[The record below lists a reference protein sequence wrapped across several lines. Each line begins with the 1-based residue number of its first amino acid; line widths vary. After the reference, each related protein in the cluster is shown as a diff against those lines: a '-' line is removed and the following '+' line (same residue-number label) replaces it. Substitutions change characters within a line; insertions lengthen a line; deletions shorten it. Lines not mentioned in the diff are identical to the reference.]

1 MKNKI
6 KYLIP
11 FLLFLLVFLGIK
23 SYNYVVN
30 RKKSVEKDI
39 SLPVY
44 RVDTGTALIDNSF
57 LGSVEGK
64 FDVEIRPQV
73 EGELKQAFV
82 DEGDYTEKGQKLFRI
97 DDRKYREALNS
108 VIANENVERAKLE
121 NAQTEINRLKPLV
134 DNNVMAPVRLEKEK
148 ANYRVAK
155 ANLERA
161 SAEVANAKIEL
172 AYTIIKAP
180 VNGYI
185 GRIRKRIGNL
195 VNPGDK
201 EPITVLTDV
210 KEVYVYFSVSESDF
224 MKLTRADST
233 KNDQGNEERNNFNQT
248 VSLIL
253 PDGTPYQEK
262 GIIDASA
269 GQVNKNTGTV
279 TIRARFPNTNSMLR
293 AGGTVT
299 LVREDIKRGVI
310 LIPKKATYE
319 IQAKTFVQ
327 KLTPDNRTV
336 RQLIEISSEAPNNQ
350 YIVKSGLERGDRI
363 LVEGQTRISD
373 STKIVPMPYRPDTLV
388 APGLEHNKMPNPQ
401 K

>member
-134 DNNVMAPVRLEKEK
+134 DNNVMAPVRLEK
-148 ANYRVAK
+148 
-155 ANLERA
+155 
-161 SAEVANAKIEL
+161 
-172 AYTIIKAP
+172 
-180 VNGYI
+180 
-185 GRIRKRIGNL
+185 
-195 VNPGDK
+195 
-201 EPITVLTDV
+201 
-210 KEVYVYFSVSESDF
+210 
-224 MKLTRADST
+224 
-233 KNDQGNEERNNFNQT
+233 
-248 VSLIL
+248 
-253 PDGTPYQEK
+253 
-262 GIIDASA
+262 
-269 GQVNKNTGTV
+269 
-279 TIRARFPNTNSMLR
+279 
-293 AGGTVT
+293 
-299 LVREDIKRGVI
+299 
-310 LIPKKATYE
+310 
-319 IQAKTFVQ
+319 
-327 KLTPDNRTV
+327 
-336 RQLIEISSEAPNNQ
+336 
-350 YIVKSGLERGDRI
+350 
-363 LVEGQTRISD
+363 
-373 STKIVPMPYRPDTLV
+373 
-388 APGLEHNKMPNPQ
+388 
-401 K
+401 

>member
-1 MKNKI
+1 M
-6 KYLIP
+6 
-11 FLLFLLVFLGIK
+11 
-23 SYNYVVN
+23 
-30 RKKSVEKDI
+30 EKDI